1 MKVAVISE
9 NAGYVFFL
17 LCGDLHTRTN
27 HQRRLLYCLNICRCV
42 AFTIN
47 WLSNENVP
55 TAMWYIC
62 KYGCLIN
69 CICKYILCNMQHLPI
84 TVSDKMKHQ
93 WMGCFVI
100 KTKHLLWIAFMLA
113 FIQIYHYCISSI
125 QNIVFGILHIF
136 RRSTCT
142 FISKFTVY
150 IILNIFLFRG
160 NNMSEY
166 PYTKGP
172 ACSKCLQKQS
182 CENKLCTGKM
192 GDPGALQK

>member
-55 TAMWYIC
+55 TAIWYMC

-69 CICKYILCNMQHLPI
+69 CICKYILCNMQHLLI
-84 TVSDKMKHQ
+84 TVSDKLKHQ
-93 WMGCFVI
+93 WMGFFVI

-113 FIQIYHYCISSI
+113 FIQISLLYFINTKYSFRNPTHFSKKHMYIYIKIHYIH
-125 QNIVFGILHIF
+125 NLKYIF
-136 RRSTCT
+136 
-142 FISKFTVY
+142 I
-150 IILNIFLFRG
+150 
-160 NNMSEY
+160 
-166 PYTKGP
+166 
-172 ACSKCLQKQS
+172 
-182 CENKLCTGKM
+182 
-192 GDPGALQK
+192 